1 MKGIVPSLNTPFDLN
16 GALDL
21 ISLRR
26 LVNHTVE
33 SGCGGMLGLAVAGEH
48 ATLTMEEKTKF
59 IEVVTDT
66 NAGRIPFIVSVTAP
80 EAEVS
85 LALAKIAANFNATG
99 VCVQLP
105 AKFSRKKSLEFL
117 QSLARHSMGLLMVQD
132 LDWTGDGLP
141 ISDIQFLFE
150 RVDQFSWI
158 KIETQNAGPKYSA
171 VQRSTKGALNVCGGW
186 AVTQLMD
193 AMTRG
198 VNAFIPTGLERV
210 YVTILEAFVRGEVKI
225 AAELFERVLPV
236 LNYSNQH
243 VDVSIRFFKQLR
255 KAEGLF
261 DTSFC
266 RSVTSDLAENEKAE
280 SRQALE
286 TALMLI
292 RDVMNIEPGKA

>member
-105 AKFSRKKSLEFL
+105 AKFSRKKNLEFL
-117 QSLARHSMGLLMVQD
+117 QSLARHSMGSLMVQD

-150 RVDQFSWI
+150 WVD
-158 KIETQNAGPKYSA
+158 
-171 VQRSTKGALNVCGGW
+171 
-186 AVTQLMD
+186 
-193 AMTRG
+193 
-198 VNAFIPTGLERV
+198 
-210 YVTILEAFVRGEVKI
+210 
-225 AAELFERVLPV
+225 
-236 LNYSNQH
+236 
-243 VDVSIRFFKQLR
+243 
-255 KAEGLF
+255 
-261 DTSFC
+261 
-266 RSVTSDLAENEKAE
+266 
-280 SRQALE
+280 
-286 TALMLI
+286 
-292 RDVMNIEPGKA
+292 